1 MYRMSLWGVLM
12 NCIKCGGSI
21 IAETI
26 DAGSY
31 DCCVLSCSAC
41 GTIVDKTWN
50 KKSKGDKYGN

>member
-1 MYRMSLWGVLM
+1 M

-21 IAETI
+21 MAETI

-31 DCCVLSCSAC
+31 DCGVLSCSAC

-50 KKSKGDKYGN
+50 KKTKEERDGN